1 MRASSEIV
9 KKQQQST
16 GDATPL
22 LVEKAITLGPQTVT
36 KRGIEAVVVLSVD
49 EYKKL
54 TKPKS
59 NLVVFFKKSPLHDV
73 ELDLE
78 RDKDLPREVEL

>member
-1 MRASSEIV
+1 METKWQLQDAKNRFSE
-9 KKQQQST
+9 
-16 GDATPL
+16 
-22 LVEKAITLGPQTVT
+22 LVEKAISLGPQTVT
-36 KRGIEAVVVLSVD
+36 KRGVEAVVVVSVD

-59 NLVVFFKKSPLHDV
+59 SLVDFFKNSPLHDI

>member
-1 MRASSEIV
+1 M
-9 KKQQQST
+9 
-16 GDATPL
+16 
-22 LVEKAITLGPQTVT
+22 
-36 KRGIEAVVVLSVD
+36 LSFD

-54 TKPKS
+54 TKPKTD
-59 NLVVFFKKSPLHDV
+59 LIDFFNKSPLHGV

>member
-1 MRASSEIV
+1 MKTKWQLQDAKNRFSE
-9 KKQQQST
+9 
-16 GDATPL
+16 
-22 LVEKAITLGPQTVT
+22 LVEKAIATGPQTVT
-36 KRGIEAVVVLSVD
+36 KRGVEAVVVLSFD

-59 NLVVFFKKSPLHDV
+59 SLIDFIKNSPLQGV

>member
-1 MRASSEIV
+1 METKWQLQDAKNRFSE
-9 KKQQQST
+9 
-16 GDATPL
+16 

-36 KRGIEAVVVLSVD
+36 KRGKETVVVLSVE

-59 NLVVFFKKSPLHDV
+59 DLVDFFKNSPLRDIDI
-73 ELDLE
+73 DLE
-78 RDKDLPREVEL
+78 RDKDLPREIEL

>member
-1 MRASSEIV
+1 MEKNWQLQEAKNRFSE
-9 KKQQQST
+9 
-16 GDATPL
+16 

-36 KRGIEAVVVLSVD
+36 KRGVKTVVVLSFD
-49 EYKKL
+49 EYQKL
-54 TKPKS
+54 TSPKAD
-59 NLVVFFKKSPLHDV
+59 LVDFFKSSPLHGV

>member
-1 MRASSEIV
+1 MEKNWQLQEAKNRFSE
-9 KKQQQST
+9 
-16 GDATPL
+16 

-36 KRGIEAVVVLSVD
+36 KRGVKTVVVLSFD
-49 EYKKL
+49 EYQKL
-54 TKPKS
+54 TTPKTD
-59 NLVVFFKKSPLHDV
+59 LVDFFKSSPLHGV

>member
-1 MRASSEIV
+1 MDTKWQLQDAKNRFSE
-9 KKQQQST
+9 
-16 GDATPL
+16 
-22 LVEKAITLGPQTVT
+22 LVEKAINLGPQTVT
-36 KRGIEAVVVLSVD
+36 KRGIEAVVVVSFD

-59 NLVVFFKKSPLHDV
+59 SLVDFFKNSPLHDI

-78 RDKDLPREVEL
+78 RDKNLPREVEL

>member
-1 MRASSEIV
+1 METKWQLQDAKNRFSE
-9 KKQQQST
+9 
-16 GDATPL
+16 
-22 LVEKAITLGPQTVT
+22 LVEKAISLGPQTVT
-36 KRGIEAVVVLSVD
+36 KRGVEAVVVVSVD

-59 NLVVFFKKSPLHDV
+59 SLVDFFKNSPLHDI

-78 RDKDLPREVEL
+78 RDKDLPREVEF

>member
-1 MRASSEIV
+1 MEKIWQLQDAKNRFSE
-9 KKQQQST
+9 
-16 GDATPL
+16 
-22 LVEKAITLGPQTVT
+22 LVEQAINFGPQTVT
-36 KRGIEAVVVLSVD
+36 KRGVKTVVVLSFD

-54 TKPKS
+54 TEPKTD
-59 NLVVFFKKSPLHDV
+59 LVDFFKKSPLHSV